1 MPVPAFRFIAAM
13 AVAGAVGATA
23 TAAQAQIYKCTDD
36 AGKTSYSDTPCVRGG
51 KPLDIPAA
59 PPQAGKSS
67 TVCAQLLD
75 ELHRLAT
82 ASERG
87 KTGPSKR
94 ASALTREYEARCV
107 GIARSQSPPK

>member
-1 MPVPAFRFIAAM
+1 M
-13 AVAGAVGATA
+13 AVACAVGATA
-23 TAAQAQIYKCTDD
+23 MAAQAQIYKCTDD
-36 AGKTSYSDTPCVRGG
+36 AGKTTYSDTPCVRGS
-51 KPLDIPAA
+51 KPLDMPAA
-59 PPQAGKSS
+59 SPQTGKGS

-82 ASERG
+82 ASEGG
-87 KTGPSKR
+87 KTGPSRR